1 MNKNFYNPN
10 LTFGSIP
17 TTCFRNERP
26 GFFHSGTKPKDNDN
40 RLEAFM
46 RCLFKTV
53 RNDRFTFMYNGKPVM
68 AHPKWIRDH
77 VHELKAFKHWEKDLK
92 AYFEVMCEK
101 QREDGQFYEM
111 VQLPTN
117 GHWFVVN
124 DTNRIKDEKNN
135 IVFVRVELEADIEY
149 LMVEGVYQVYQATGD
164 KQWLK
169 ELLPALEKGINYMTS
184 DPRRYSKE
192 MGLCIRPFTIDTWDF
207 VFNIKEENPK
217 DDRNIYPGVTPMSM
231 MHGDNS
237 GIYQAMNQLAFLN
250 REFGEED
257 KAKDWE
263 QRAEVIKNNL
273 NKIAWNGDF
282 YTHQVHINHEG
293 APNEDET
300 KRLSFSNTYDINRKI
315 TTFEQANKI
324 IAEYQRR
331 RETSGFFAEW
341 FTINPPYPRFRGTHH
356 SANEYVNGCIA
367 SLGAGELCKAAFNNG
382 NEEYGWDIL
391 SRLIEL
397 FEKDGELF
405 FLYDAYTGE
414 NRGGGPSGWG
424 ASAIL
429 SAIEEGLMGI
439 VDKGVKFDKMV
450 YQPRVAVSSEKFGKY
465 ITGYEISDTFIESS
479 WQLDEDAA
487 HYRLSTPSKEIDCH
501 ILIEKGKTPKK
512 IVCNDKE
519 IEFKTVILNDSLYV
533 DFKVNN
539 SIGEEFYEDSAQKEY
554 YFEIS
559 Y

>member
-10 LTFGSIP
+10 ITFGSIP

-46 RCLFKTV
+46 RCLSKTV

-77 VHELKAFKHWEKDLK
+77 IHELKAFKHWEKDLK

-111 VQLPTN
+111 VQDPSN
-117 GHWFVVN
+117 YHWLVVN

-135 IVFVRVELEADIEY
+135 LVFVRVELEADIEY

-164 KQWLK
+164 KEWLK
-169 ELLPALEKGINYMTS
+169 KLLPSLEKGINYMTS
-184 DPRRYSKE
+184 DPRRYSKDL
-192 MGLCIRPFTIDTWDF
+192 GLCIRPFTIDTWDF
-207 VFNIKEENPK
+207 VFNIDEDKPK

-237 GIYQAMNQLAFLN
+237 GVYQAMNQLAFLN
-250 REFGEED
+250 REFGEDD
-257 KAKDWE
+257 KAKAWE
-263 QRAEVIKNNL
+263 RRAEIIKDNL
-273 NKIAWNGDF
+273 NKVAWNGDF
-282 YTHQVHINHEG
+282 YTHQVHIDHDG

-331 RETSGFFAEW
+331 RETSGCFAEW
-341 FTINPPYPRFRGTHH
+341 FTINPPYPKFRGNVH

-391 SRLIEL
+391 NRLIEL

-405 FLYDAYTGE
+405 FLYDAYTGA
-414 NRGGGPSGWG
+414 NKGGGPSGWG

-487 HYRLSTPSKEIDCH
+487 HYRLSTPSKEIACH
-501 ILIEKGKTPKK
+501 ILIENGKMPKK
-512 IVCNDKE
+512 VICNDKE
-519 IEFKTVILNDSLYV
+519 IEFKTALSNDSLYV
-533 DFKVNN
+533 DFEIDN
-539 SIGEEFYEDSAQKEY
+539 SIGEEFYEGSEQKEY
-554 YFEIS
+554 YFEIT